1 MGVLISS
8 AVVPLTLTLLWSKQS
23 KLAAAVSPIVGFA
36 AAISTWLAVTKRM
49 YGVITV
55 DTTSQNMPM
64 MAGNLVALFSPV
76 LVTVVIS
83 LIKPDNFNFESTR
96 GIKQVDDSVTTNN
109 KEDKEADEVYNAT
122 NNTVETGAD
131 GPTSASSSNNNTI
144 SEEEMAFMN
153 KSSRFAK
160 MWSIVLSLALFI
172 LWPLPMYFSK
182 YVFSK
187 QFFTGWVVVSIIWV
201 FISTIAVGIY
211 PVYESR
217 YTLLNIMREMWRD
230 MTGKRVPNLPT
241 TNEAAMISEE
251 NIVTYNLDKKANS

>member
-8 AVVPLTLTLLWSKQS
+8 AVAPLTFTLLWSKQS
-23 KLAAAVSPIVGFA
+23 KLAAAISPIIGFA
-36 AAISTWLAVTKRM
+36 AAISTWLAVTKSM

-64 MAGNLVALFSPV
+64 MAGNLVALFSPI
-76 LVTVVIS
+76 LITVTIS
-83 LIKPDNFNFESTR
+83 LIKPDNYNFESTR
-96 GIKQVDDSVTTNN
+96 GIKQVDDSVTDETTQQQ
-109 KEDKEADEVYNAT
+109 KEVNEVYDDS
-122 NNTVETGAD
+122 NNQV
-131 GPTSASSSNNNTI
+131 SSSTPSAAETPAI

-160 MWSIVLSLALFI
+160 IWSIILSFALFI

-211 PVYESR
+211 PIYESR
-217 YTLLNIMREMWRD
+217 YTLLSIMREMWREI
-230 MTGKRVPNLPT
+230 TGKRVPNLPT
-241 TNEAAMISEE
+241 TNESAMISEE
-251 NIVTYNLDKKANS
+251 NINTYTLDKKDVN